1 MLFRSGRITPAAAAL
16 GTLLKLKPVLT
27 IQGDKLDAFAKART
41 TAQGKTIMTTAVKND
56 ISNHLGGIKNEDSTW
71 MYVAHTENEE
81 AAKSLK
87 AELHEL
93 FPAYTIEIA
102 PLSLSVAC
110 HIGPG
115 SLAIACCQKMDY
127 KKQ

>member
-1 MLFRSGRITPAAAAL
+1 MLEL
-16 GTLLKLKPVLT
+16 
-27 IQGDKLDAFAKART
+27 
-41 TAQGKTIMTTAVKND
+41 VKND
-56 ISNHLGGIKNEDSTW
+56 IINRLGGMSNEDSIW

-81 AAKSLK
+81 AAKNLK
-87 AELHEL
+87 AELQEL